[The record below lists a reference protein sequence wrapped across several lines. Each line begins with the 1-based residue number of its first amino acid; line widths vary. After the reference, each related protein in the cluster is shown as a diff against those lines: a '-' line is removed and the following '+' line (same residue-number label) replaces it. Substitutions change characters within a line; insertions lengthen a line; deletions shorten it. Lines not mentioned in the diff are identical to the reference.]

1 VKRLGRPQLE
11 HVILTSAFE
20 KSAITLIC
28 IYGGKNNKLS
38 DSKNTESMLSDL
50 EKSGSGAECEEQY

>member
-1 VKRLGRPQLE
+1 VLLKNQQLLKF
-11 HVILTSAFE
+11 VFM
-20 KSAITLIC
+20 
-28 IYGGKNNKLS
+28 GKNNKLS